1 VAEPTDGL
9 PEEVRRLLSERLDTI
24 AQLEV
29 LLLLQRTAPREWD
42 AGALSRELR
51 IERRWATEQLV
62 LLHRAGFLEE
72 SSAGPGLFRFQP
84 ASLELGKAV
93 ESLAASYA
101 DRRVSVVALLYSK
114 PPAPMRLFADA
125 FRIRKEEDDG

>member
-1 VAEPTDGL
+1 MVEPADGL
-9 PEEVRRLLSERLDTI
+9 PEEVRRLLCDRLDTI

-29 LLLLQRTAPREWD
+29 LLLFHRTAPREWD
-42 AGALSRELR
+42 ARALSRELR
-51 IERRWATEQLV
+51 IERRWAAEQLV
-62 LLHRAGFLEE
+62 LLQRAGFLEE
-72 SSAGPGLFRFQP
+72 CDAGSERFHFRP
-84 ASLELGKAV
+84 ATLDLGKAV

-114 PPAPMRLFADA
+114 PAAPMRLFADA